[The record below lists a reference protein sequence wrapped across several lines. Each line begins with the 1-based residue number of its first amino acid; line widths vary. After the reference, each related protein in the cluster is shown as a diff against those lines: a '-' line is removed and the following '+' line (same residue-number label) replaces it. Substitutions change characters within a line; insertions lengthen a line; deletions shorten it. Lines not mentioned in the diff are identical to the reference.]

1 MKILSKQKLTAA
13 FDQLA
18 EKAELLVP
26 MQKGATSAFLPW
38 PEFEPG
44 RDELRLE
51 ALNVDKP
58 PKDAVLPQTERMY
71 KFSASGPEVAVQEVY
86 EISSPRIVFGI
97 RPCDFR
103 GIECLD
109 QVFLTRGYADG
120 FYQSRRDNTVF
131 IAQACYQPGPNC
143 FCNAMGVDPV
153 KPQADVTIHDLGD
166 GYAWEPLTPKGEE
179 TTEMISDLLQEK
191 KADLPEVKPFT
202 RQVAYAGLAEKLKD
216 LFEHPIWEKLSDP
229 CQNCGICTYSCPTCY
244 CFDIQVKSFGE
255 AGYRFRCWD
264 SCMYRE
270 YTLMA
275 GGHNPREASRER
287 FRNRFL
293 HKLQFFQERYG
304 QPLCIGCGRC
314 LIVCPAGISI
324 VNIMQELKEVE

>member
-1 MKILSKQKLTAA
+1 MKVLSKQKLNAA
-13 FDQLA
+13 FDRLA
-18 EKAELLVP
+18 EKAELLLP
-26 MQKGATSAFLPW
+26 MQKGETSAFWPW
-38 PEFEPG
+38 TQFEQG
-44 RDELRLE
+44 KDELRLE
-51 ALNVDKP
+51 VLNVDKP
-58 PKDAVLPQTERMY
+58 PKEAVLPQTERMY
-71 KFSASGPEVAVQEVY
+71 KFKASGPDVAVEEVY
-86 EISSPRIVFGI
+86 EVTEPKIVFGI
-97 RPCDFR
+97 RPCDLR

-109 QVFLTRGYADG
+109 QVFLTRGYEDS
-120 FYQSRRDNTVF
+120 FYKSRRDNTVF

-153 KPQADVTIHDLGD
+153 KPHADIIIHDIGD
-166 GYAWEPLTPKGEE
+166 AYGWEVLSTRGEE
-179 TTEMISDLLQEK
+179 ITKTMGDLLEEK
-191 KADLPEVKPFT
+191 SAGLPEAKPFT
-202 RQVAYAGLAEKLKD
+202 RQVSYEGLAEKLKGM
-216 LFEHPIWEKLSDP
+216 FEHPIWEELSDP

-244 CFDIQVKSFGE
+244 CFDIQVKTFGE
-255 AGYRFRCWD
+255 EGYRFRCWD

-275 GGHNPREASRER
+275 GGHNPREASMER

-314 LIVCPAGISI
+314 LIACPAGISI